1 MSSMND
7 SSSSSVPKYGI
18 VLSLIYGQIR
28 IYLNFPIKMFA
39 YDSAQMVSIAQPF
52 IWRQLMLLKTELLSV
67 NPRKRNL
74 IITFVAIGLSVWTF
88 SFSLTDSTSS
98 WLGILLYREFTF
110 IDTNIVFLLSSCTP
124 LTFLIK
130 YGPSLTYNGMFC
142 TCDYK

>member
-74 IITFVAIGLSVWTF
+74 IITFVAIGLSV
-88 SFSLTDSTSS
+88 
-98 WLGILLYREFTF
+98 
-110 IDTNIVFLLSSCTP
+110 
-124 LTFLIK
+124 
-130 YGPSLTYNGMFC
+130 
-142 TCDYK
+142 